1 MNADM
6 SRAHNPRRT
15 IRSDADFA
23 QMVVSVAKAT
33 QADGIICV
41 IESGAFAQHL
51 DDLSDKFRVVAATAN
66 AETYKALIKS
76 GVETIRLPLHAANKY
91 SQVRHAFA
99 VAFKLTKVSIGDLI
113 VCAVGRDVYLD
124 EGKFVVLTEIE
135 PSFENVPI
143 TELLKLTDGI
153 RPQVL
158 EAALIVASKV
168 GRAASRGKRIGTI
181 FMLGDSIKVLEG
193 SKQLIPNPFQGHE
206 EATRRLTNPDV
217 HDALVEFS
225 KLDGAFVIR
234 GDGFILTGG
243 LFLGPTQVETELP
256 AGLGTRHAA
265 AAAVTARTASTAIVI
280 SATDGKV
287 RAFSEGKIVLQM
299 DPQVAHGPISPGE

>member
-6 SRAHNPRRT
+6 SRAQNSGKT
-15 IRSDADFA
+15 IRSDADLA
-23 QMVVSVAKAT
+23 QMVINIAKAA
-33 QADGIICV
+33 QVDGIICV

-51 DDLSDKFRVVAATAN
+51 NDLSDKFRVIAATAN
-66 AETYKALIKS
+66 AETYNALTQS

-99 VAFKLTKVSIGDLI
+99 VAFKSTKVSIGDLI
-113 VCAVGRDVYLD
+113 VCAVGSDVYP
-124 EGKFVVLTEIE
+124 EGGKLVVLTEIE
-135 PSFENVPI
+135 PSVENVPI

-158 EAALIVASKV
+158 EAALTVASKV

-206 EATRRLTNPDV
+206 EATRRITNPDI
-217 HDALVEFS
+217 HDALVELS

-234 GDGFILTGG
+234 GDGFILTAGA
-243 LFLGPTQVETELP
+243 FLGPTHVETELP
-256 AGLGTRHAA
+256 AGLGARHAA
-265 AAAVTARTASTAIVI
+265 AAAVTARTAATAIVV

-299 DPQVAHGPISPGE
+299 DPQVAHGPINPGE